1 MVSSACLTL
10 GALYA
15 IGTYFRKRD
24 FYRIPAVRG
33 GYPFFGQ
40 VFDMLAG
47 SPWDTMTEWAREY
60 GGIFRLQIFGS
71 EAVVISDPKLLKVV
85 LSTKLSNFKK
95 DGR

>member
-1 MVSSACLTL
+1 
-10 GALYA
+10 
-15 IGTYFRKRD
+15 
-24 FYRIPAVRG
+24 
-33 GYPFFGQ
+33 
-40 VFDMLAG
+40 MLAG